1 MDIFDIARLAGVS
14 RKTVQRVLNNAP
26 NVRPA
31 TRENIMRI
39 MEQHDYEPNAAARKL
54 ATRKANT
61 IGLFIV
67 QDERFYR
74 LYPDDPYYGAVI
86 GAIISACSERGYH
99 TLVSIHDIARVEPI
113 LSLYRQKNIDGGI
126 LISWSNVQA
135 VANRVLQA
143 GHLIGAFDP
152 SNGPDMQAACMV
164 PQLDNRKGAYIAA
177 KALIDGGHRDIG
189 IIAGNPN
196 NPAAHERL
204 QGYLEA
210 AREHGI
216 ELQESKVR
224 TGLFTEESGD
234 AAIRS
239 WVQDGTLPRAILCS
253 NDAMAYGALEALR
266 RLGIRVP
273 EEVSVIG
280 FDDLPRSQ
288 YCWPPLT
295 TMRIPRV
302 EMAVQLA
309 ESLLARIELDGDG
322 AAAGRTHRRVT
333 AVHHASSIAGGPPR
347 GSGSHLAAGRS
358 FEPELVV
365 RGTCTFGD

>member
-31 TRENIMRI
+31 TRANIMRI

-54 ATRKANT
+54 ATRKTNT

-86 GAIISACSERGYH
+86 GAIVSACSERGYH

-152 SNGPDMQAACMV
+152 SNVPDAQAACMV
-164 PQLDNRKGAYIAA
+164 PRLDNRRGAYVAA
-177 KALIDGGHRDIG
+177 KALIEAGHRDIG

-196 NPAAHERL
+196 NPAAHERM
-204 QGYLEA
+204 QGYLDA

-216 ELQESKVR
+216 AIPDAAIR
-224 TGLFTEESGD
+224 TGLFTEESGE
-234 AAIRS
+234 AAIRG
-239 WVQDGTLPRAILCS
+239 WAAGGRLPRAILCS

-266 RLGIRVP
+266 QLGIRVP
-273 EEVSVIG
+273 EDVSVIG
-280 FDDLPRSQ
+280 FDDLPRSR

-302 EMAVQLA
+302 EMAVELA
-309 ESLLARIELDGDG
+309 QSLLARIEAQSGDD
-322 AAAGRTHRRVT
+322 AMPEAGRRFV
-333 AVHHASSIAGGPPR
+333 
-347 GSGSHLAAGRS
+347 
-358 FEPELVV
+358 PELVV
-365 RGTCTFGD
+365 RRTCTFGD

>member
-54 ATRKANT
+54 ATRKTNT

-67 QDERFYR
+67 QDERLYR

-86 GAIISACSERGYH
+86 GAIVSACSERGYH
-99 TLVSIHDIARVEPI
+99 TLVSIHDIARLEPI

-126 LISWSNVQA
+126 IISWSNVQA
-135 VANRVLQA
+135 VVNRVLQA
-143 GHLIGAFDP
+143 GHLIGAFDAG
-152 SNGPDMQAACMV
+152 NVPDSQAACMV
-164 PQLDNRKGAYIAA
+164 PALDNRKGAYRAA
-177 KALIDGGHRDIG
+177 KALIDGGHRDLG

-204 QGYLEA
+204 QGYLDA

-216 ELQESKVR
+216 GIPDTAIR
-224 TGLFTEESGD
+224 TGLFTEESGE
-234 AAIRS
+234 AAIRG
-239 WVQDGTLPRAILCS
+239 WVSDGTLPRAILCA

-266 RLGIRVP
+266 ELGIRVP
-273 EEVSVIG
+273 DDVSIVG
-280 FDDLPRSQ
+280 FDDLARSQ
-288 YCWPPLT
+288 YCRPPLT

-309 ESLLARIELDGDG
+309 EALLARIEEQSGDG
-322 AAAGRTHRRVT
+322 AAGRRYSASATANRR
-333 AVHHASSIAGGPPR
+333 S
-347 GSGSHLAAGRS
+347 GRS
-358 FEPELVV
+358 AAEPAALRRFEPELVV